1 MLLCVRLTL
10 VGVCA
15 AFALN
20 ASAVTVRVTEA
31 DGSRVQAALHPGDV
45 LRIDLAAEPVTG
57 RTWSVRGH
65 TPPQLMELGATQRVF
80 GGRMSNQGRSSF
92 SWRAIGEGE
101 GELTVIYGTAS
112 SRVTKPEKT
121 VTVEISIAGAPLGPE
136 ETHPPAFSQ
145 TEEASTYERTQPCGD
160 CSAVVERLTLYR
172 GPQEKS
178 MVLRRTFR
186 DAPGGTLTNVAT
198 GSWSSGKGT
207 VDPNATIDT
216 LTASNETSL
225 FRVEG
230 ERLVPLDPQQ
240 IPLAAASGTD
250 NAFRRIT
257 MP

>member
-1 MLLCVRLTL
+1 M
-10 VGVCA
+10 CA

-20 ASAVTVRVTEA
+20 ASAVSVRVTEA

-45 LRIDLAAEPVTG
+45 LRVDLAAEPVTG

-65 TPPQLMELGATQRVF
+65 APPQLMEIGATQRVF

-101 GELTVIYGTAS
+101 GELTVIYGTAA

-121 VTVEISIAGAPLGPE
+121 VTVEISVVGEPLGL
-136 ETHPPAFSQ
+136 
-145 TEEASTYERTQPCGD
+145 EEARPPLVSQMKESSTYERKQPCGD

-172 GPQEKS
+172 GPQENS
-178 MVLRRTFR
+178 MVLRRTFK
-186 DAPGGTLTNVAT
+186 DAPGGTLTSIGT
-198 GSWSSGKGT
+198 GSWISGKGT
-207 VDPNATIDT
+207 ADPSATIDT
-216 LTASNETSL
+216 LTTGNETSL

-240 IPLAAASGTD
+240 IPIPAPPGSD
-250 NAFRRIT
+250 NAFHRIT